1 MDTTIFQKYTDND
14 LTYTHVSR
22 ANHDRVGFSAHTHD
36 VCEILFLKSGKIN
49 CAIDGT
55 RYDLNRNDLV
65 IIPAFS
71 IHEIRID
78 DDRNYERFDVLF
90 DSKLVP
96 FPFEEKL
103 PRSLHILNFDG
114 NDSIIGLFDKMDFY
128 CEKLEGDT
136 LRLMLTN
143 LLQEICINILLE
155 TKNTKEAIYS
165 QTNPIVSQ
173 AIKYIERNLL
183 TLEGIDDICRELFIT
198 KSHLHH
204 LFMKHLG
211 ITPKKYI
218 TSKRLAMAQREI
230 SFGAKPTDVYVKCG
244 FSDYS
249 TFYRAYKNQFGRPPS
264 EKGDNEHTIVVHDDG
279 TSRNPYSIV

>member
-1 MDTTIFQKYTDND
+1 MDTTVFQKYQDND

-22 ANHDRVGFSAHTHD
+22 ANHDRIGFSAHTHD

-49 CAIDGT
+49 CAIDGV

-71 IHEIRID
+71 IHDIRID
-78 DDRNYERFDVLF
+78 DDKNYERFDVLF
-90 DSKLVP
+90 DDKLVP

-103 PRSLHILNFDG
+103 PPSLRVLNFDF

-136 LRLMLTN
+136 LKLMLTN

-155 TKNTKEAIYS
+155 TENTKEIVYS
-165 QTNPIVSQ
+165 QTNPIVAE
-173 AIKYIERNLL
+173 AIQYIERNLL
-183 TLEGIDDICRELFIT
+183 TLDGIDEICGELFIT

-204 LFMKHLG
+204 LFIK
-211 ITPKKYI
+211 
-218 TSKRLAMAQREI
+218 
-230 SFGAKPTDVYVKCG
+230 
-244 FSDYS
+244 
-249 TFYRAYKNQFGRPPS
+249 
-264 EKGDNEHTIVVHDDG
+264 
-279 TSRNPYSIV
+279 